1 LSAEGLPIIKNANA
15 GEVRRDEGAE
25 TMPLRHRELHRYN
38 MNLPKVETGRR
49 KPEAA

>member
-1 LSAEGLPIIKNANA
+1 LAEGLLIIKNANA
-15 GEVRRDEGAE
+15 GEVRRDEGAA

-38 MNLPKVETGRR
+38 MNLPAVGTWQR